1 MADLLEYEIGSVADA
16 FSFNV
21 ETRIEKENFN
31 DIELKIAIDILR
43 EELFK
48 SLRILE
54 NAIPRK

>member
-1 MADLLEYEIGSVADA
+1 MADLLEYEIGCVADA

-21 ETRIEKENFN
+21 EKRIEKEKFN
-31 DIELKIAIDILR
+31 DTELKIAIDILR

-54 NAIPRK
+54 NSIPRK